1 MKIQTTKPFLA
12 IALLGVWGL
21 VGYQLYQKFGPKE
34 DFIPTHHQSYQQTEV
49 QLAESFK
56 LLVNYRDPFL
66 EERLK
71 RKTAMSSAPLTVNV
85 APRKAATPAKK
96 PVFPKVLY
104 KGNIKMDNGR
114 EVALVNIN
122 GKTVHLAEQEK
133 HQELKMIQIYEDSIK
148 MNFQGVDKVIPK
160 FSVGK

>member
-34 DFIPTHHQSYQQTEV
+34 EFIPAYHQSYQQTEV
-49 QLAESFK
+49 QAAESFK

-71 RKTAMSSAPLTVNV
+71 KKRAATSAPTIVNV
-85 APRKAATPAKK
+85 APRKAIALAKK
-96 PVFPKVLY
+96 IVFPSVLY
-104 KGNIKMDNGR
+104 KGNIKLDNGR
-114 EVALVNIN
+114 EIALVNVD
-122 GKTVHLAEQEK
+122 GKTLHLAEKEN
-133 HQELKMIQIYEDSIK
+133 HEDLKMLRIYEDSIK
-148 MNFQGVDKVIPK
+148 FSFQGMDKVIPK
-160 FSVGK
+160 YRVGK